1 MTKPFAREKPDSG
14 NIPELLVLS
23 GSNDRAIYAI
33 CRVARRLKIEFFI
46 VAAGSGDKIFQGRY
60 KDRICYSRK
69 NRELDLEN
77 FTEWVKVARE
87 WSGSDNTEFI
97 VVPSSEFLNSFLLNL
112 ERAGELGP
120 LGVRL
125 PLVNADLY
133 ARLSN
138 KGSATLWAESIGMYV
153 PERLTGFFPEN
164 LPLVAKPLMNIHR
177 DGLLRYPQL
186 IGDREDLDKFLMRDD
201 CESYFAQEMI
211 RGNSW
216 YLMGYLSRDGRA
228 WLHAQRN
235 IAQQPE
241 GKSVLLAW
249 SDDFEDSETGRK
261 IVLALRDTGFFGL
274 FMIEFKGMIDRPV
287 FIEINPRPWGPLQL
301 SIDAGS
307 GIVEAFL
314 GDSLYGDPDRFIPP
328 PAPARR
334 ACYLWLGGFFSSWR
348 MGKMIHWHN
357 CTSILRWFYILRAL
371 PCEVYLRL
379 DSWRVF
385 WRELC
390 GSEH

>member
-1 MTKPFAREKPDSG
+1 VIKSSTRKKPDPG
-14 NIPELLVLS
+14 NIPGLLVLS

-33 CRVARRLKIEFFI
+33 CRVARRLKIEFYI
-46 VAAGSGDKIFQGRY
+46 IAAGPGDKIFQGRY

-69 NRELDLEN
+69 NMVLDLEN
-77 FTEWVKVARE
+77 FTEWVMAARE
-87 WSGSDNTEFI
+87 RSDSKDAEFVI
-97 VVPSSEFLNSFLLNL
+97 VPSSEFLNLFLLNL
-112 ERAGELGP
+112 ERVGELES

-138 KGSATLWAESIGMYV
+138 KSSATLWAESIGVYV
-153 PERLTGFFPEN
+153 PGRRARFSPKN
-164 LPLVAKPLMNIHR
+164 LPLVAKPLMNIHQ

-186 IGDREDLDKFLMRDD
+186 ICNREDLDKFLMRDD
-201 CESYFAQEMI
+201 CDSYFAQEMI

-235 IAQQPE
+235 VAQQPE
-241 GKSVLLAW
+241 GKSILLAW
-249 SDDFEDSETGRK
+249 SDNFESSKTGQK
-261 IVLALRDTGFFGL
+261 IVLALRDIGFFGL
-274 FMIEFKGMIDRPV
+274 FMIEFKGTMDRPV
-287 FIEINPRPWGPLQL
+287 FIEMNPRPWGPLQL
-301 SIDAGS
+301 SIDADS

-314 GDSLYGDPDRFIPP
+314 GESIYGDPARFVPTSV
-328 PAPARR
+328 PARR

-357 CTSILRWFYILRAL
+357 CAGILRWFYILRAL
-371 PCEVYLRL
+371 PCEVYLRP

-390 GSEH
+390 GPGH